1 MAEAN
6 QPEAAA
12 QPDAAAQ
19 PEAAADAAPAENVPN
34 LVKDEET
41 GEMVSKK

>member
-6 QPEAAA
+6 QPEAQAA
-12 QPDAAAQ
+12 QADAAAG
-19 PEAAADAAPAENVPN
+19 ATTENVPN

>member
-6 QPEAAA
+6 PITTAPVAEGAEQAATA
-12 QPDAAAQ
+12 T
-19 PEAAADAAPAENVPN
+19 ENVPN
-34 LVKDEET
+34 LVLDDAT